1 MVNNPADSAISIK
14 ESIST
19 SKNHLWDTSNFFT
32 YGYIGNLIM
41 PDNMIL
47 DKYKTIFDQLL
58 IEEQLDPKYYYN
70 PGLFALDKYGSQNL
84 DFVVMYLSG
93 IYSIL
98 DFNKPTIK
106 YLPDQYM
113 KSIYKIL
120 RDSQGEVNRTKNSPT
135 EYENLTVF
143 EL

>member
-1 MVNNPADSAISIK
+1 
-14 ESIST
+14 
-19 SKNHLWDTSNFFT
+19 
-32 YGYIGNLIM
+32 
-41 PDNMIL
+41 
-47 DKYKTIFDQLL
+47 
-58 IEEQLDPKYYYN
+58 
-70 PGLFALDKYGSQNL
+70 
-84 DFVVMYLSG
+84 MYLSG

-135 EYENLTVF
+135 EYLIKLF
-143 EL
+143 